1 MRAVSITPRNP
12 RFPAYPGCPTGRRG
26 FLYAGTPNPAYTGL
40 MKLGDQPMAQFKEAT
55 LLNGD
60 KIIVNIEEIRVMQRF
75 PTNTTTI
82 HFAADHGVQIS
93 ETPND
98 LMMSKQHW
106 SR

>member
-1 MRAVSITPRNP
+1 
-12 RFPAYPGCPTGRRG
+12 
-26 FLYAGTPNPAYTGL
+26 
-40 MKLGDQPMAQFKEAT
+40 MAQFKEVT

-60 KIIVNIEEIRVMQRF
+60 KFFVNVEEIRTMQRS
-75 PTNTTTI
+75 PSTDTTTI